1 MKATVVD
8 VNTFNFQDQVCSTDN
23 ELKCTD
29 DILNMN
35 LTTCKTSRPCS
46 GLIMANETVV
56 IDSEW
61 EKTMF
66 KSAFPDSWNHY
77 IQYKQLFNEKTG

>member
-1 MKATVVD
+1 
-8 VNTFNFQDQVCSTDN
+8 
-23 ELKCTD
+23 
-29 DILNMN
+29 MN

-66 KSAFPDSWNHY
+66 RNAFPDSWNNY